1 MGVNDQFNGS
11 LKEVYEIMK
20 DAILIFIIATGI
32 SILLYGLGEYIQDNT
47 FWDRI
52 VIKIAEAFTFV
63 GAAGLTG
70 AMFIILNKYKALK

>member
-1 MGVNDQFNGS
+1 MANGEFNGS
-11 LKEVYEIMK
+11 LKEVYGVIK
-20 DAILIFIIATGI
+20 DAILIFIIATSI
-32 SILLYGLGEYIQDNT
+32 SIILYGVGEYIQDNT

-70 AMFIILNKYKALK
+70 AMFIMLNKYKALK